1 MKYIKEYNEE
11 LFNQTINNKKEGIWK
26 DYIWYPGPEPILH
39 SEISYKNDKYHG
51 KYVIYNDNGTIKV
64 IGNYINGKRE
74 RLWKEYNNKGDLI
87 REGIYK
93 NGILNK

>member
-1 MKYIKEYNEE
+1 MINQLRKLFKNYIISDSRDFYAI
-11 LFNQTINNKKEGIWK
+11 INDRKVI
-26 DYIWYPGPEPILH
+26 YL
-39 SEISYKNDKYHG
+39 YKNDKYHG